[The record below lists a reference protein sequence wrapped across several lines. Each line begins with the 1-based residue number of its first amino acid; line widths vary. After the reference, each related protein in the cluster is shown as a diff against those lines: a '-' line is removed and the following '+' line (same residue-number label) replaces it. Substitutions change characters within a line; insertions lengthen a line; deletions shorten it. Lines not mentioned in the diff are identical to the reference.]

1 MGGYGRCDM
10 ALYLISGGPGAGK
23 TTLLAALRQ
32 AGFAGCDEVS
42 RQLIQEQVALGSALV
57 PWHDLAG
64 FAELAR
70 GRMVAQHVAASGRGG
85 PTFFDRG
92 LPDLIAYLG
101 AAGLPVAPAYYR
113 AVADYPYERLAFLA
127 PPWPEIY
134 VNDPERWHTPAEAA
148 ALYEALHGTYVGLG
162 FEVRVLPRAS
172 VAARVAFVQAALGA
186 AGGPGPGGAT
196 FTPAQG

>member
-1 MGGYGRCDM
+1 M

-42 RQLIQEQVALGSALV
+42 RQLIQEQVALGSSLV
-57 PWHDLAG
+57 PWHDLGG

-70 GRMVAQHVAASGRGG
+70 GRMVAQYTAASQSGG
-85 PTFFDRG
+85 ITFFDRG
-92 LPDLIAYLG
+92 LPDLIAYLT

-113 AVADYPYERLAFLA
+113 AVADYSYQRLAFLA

-148 ALYEALHGTYVGLG
+148 ALYQTLHQTYEALG
-162 FEVRVLPRAS
+162 FMVRVLPRAS
-172 VAARVAFVQAALGA
+172 VAERVAFVQAALGA
-186 AGGPGPGGAT
+186 SDGAGLDRAT
-196 FTPAQG
+196 FIAEQG